1 MSKTRKTRE
10 APNNIAAARKLFEKR
25 TGQKFT
31 QNDAALEFGV
41 SLSTYRNYEQE
52 HTLPNGGVAAAMAK
66 KYGVTIDY
74 LMGKTSAAITLISLE
89 NTPDETELIELY
101 RSLPTKTK
109 RALLAW
115 LREYGNQ

>member
-52 HTLPNGGVAAAMAK
+52 HTLPNGGVAAAMANAFCRVYGIK
-66 KYGVTIDY
+66 KAPGLTPGLLLSVMNDCLNRKRRVGVIQ
-74 LMGKTSAAITLISLE
+74 
-89 NTPDETELIELY
+89 
-101 RSLPTKTK
+101 
-109 RALLAW
+109 LLAV
-115 LREYGNQ
+115 LHSD